1 MAKSNNLNSKVS
13 LTETNTFVKGM
24 NKDFHPSYEPKQSW
38 SHARNAANNS
48 VDGDVGT
55 IGNEPANLACGQVP
69 YTIIGAIH
77 LYADQW
83 VLFST
88 DDINSE
94 IGLFDDSECKYE
106 TLVNDPCLNFK
117 KEYLIQGA
125 SKENFDCS
133 WQVYWDDANNPSRTL
148 NINDIPYIQT
158 IVSPPGADCIEYED
172 TTDLDCERLRL
183 APLVDTPIIKL
194 SRATDGGT
202 LRNGS
207 YQAYIAYTVNEQ
219 RVTDYIGL
227 SNVQS
232 IFDHDGTAGS
242 LDIKISNLDTE
253 FEFFELVI
261 LSNNQNNY
269 VAKRIGLYSTET
281 QSIGID
287 YIDQS
292 LPSVPLILL
301 PLRSPAYEKS
311 DAMFVVNDWLIRKG
325 PTEQFDFNY
334 QPIANQIK
342 TEWVIAEY
350 PEDYYRKGGNK
361 TSFLRDE
368 QYAFFIRWI
377 YNTGERSSSY
387 HIPGRAPRVNGI
399 NEWGAIIDETQTAF
413 SVNALD
419 PSEMNFQ
426 VFNTARLTGGAFGL
440 PIGTTDDGAPIYYK
454 GDMAYWESTEKY
466 PATQPEIW
474 NATYTDP
481 DTGVN
486 IGGTGN
492 NEFDLCGKYIRH
504 HKMPSEGFGQTFNVA
519 GPATPSSNFEGYA
532 IKLLGVQFSNIKPPV
547 YNDGT
552 IIPNI
557 VGYEI
562 LRGSR
567 EGNRSILA
575 KGIFRNMREYT
586 IPEGGLNFGNDTGLY
601 PNYPYNDLRPDIY
614 FHDGRSPDNRTDG
627 CDTFVQSVNS
637 YSPLTGYKKDHF
649 TFSSPDLMFKKPF
662 LNAYETKI
670 YGELTGYS
678 IGHFIKSENHPQ
690 NKLLRNGAALIA
702 GLIGIGYAISRVKG
716 DNTYGLQSASAYTDP
731 NIQVTGLTNSIP
743 AGKVPAAGIAG
754 VAAGSSSGA
763 SAVIFSAL
771 LDDLTSIASLYNTGG
786 SFLNQFNLRLNHVAN
801 TAFAAAPGVDSGKY
815 YENYNI
821 THPSGALPKIINLFL
836 GAIIS
841 RTNIATGAQEII
853 DLFYNLIKE
862 DDFAFKHNSH
872 GFYDTLIKRQAY
884 QLFRSKN
891 IDSNYIGSTFQTF
904 NGFKINNLFRP
915 STVAVATALP
925 FEDPSTLDTSRYT
938 VGGGGG
944 INAFGSFGNTFMKNP
959 EREQRKPI
967 SALYGALKFNFEN
980 QYGQLD
986 SIKQIQMRGSI
997 ELVNPTDP
1005 RETFSTGPIFAGDVY
1020 INRYTEKTI
1029 MPIFADFLNG
1039 QPDQFTYNYLQRINI
1054 PYPRFWMNTRKYD
1067 TTELANE
1074 IITLGFASSSNALPN
1089 DLFYLDRGD
1098 NTCGGLGNLFG
1109 GNGLN
1114 TAYAMKHAYMYTHV
1128 NGIQDF
1134 FVESEYNLA
1143 QRDWG
1148 ETNEKR
1154 FYDPYEYANVDD
1166 LFHADIIRKDN
1177 FYQYDMSLSISKFLT
1192 QITSFGEVQ
1201 PRDYDPKVAEK
1212 CYSYYPKRLIYSL
1225 QAQKES
1231 KKDFWRVFLPNNYK
1245 DFKNPVN
1252 VIKPIN
1258 KSGALIFF
1266 PYQSP
1271 QMFQGLDTL
1280 KTELD
1285 TKLTIGDGGLF
1296 SQPFQNIVNSD
1307 LSNEYGSCESHRAVI
1322 NTPMGVF
1329 FISQAQGKVFHYTGQ
1344 LENIANQGMKWWFN
1358 KYLPSQLIQQFPAL
1372 EGTPLSD
1379 NPVVGIGCQAVY
1391 DINDD
1396 IVYFCKR
1403 DYRVKEEYVD
1413 YIEYTVDGGFVYNG
1427 VPRPLLN
1434 PGDPLVPVIPDN
1446 GGLIPGFTFNVTLGD
1461 PEYFEDVSW
1470 TVSYDPK
1477 AKAWISF
1484 HDWHPELSLPSI
1496 NHFLTTKTGRSK
1508 TPYCPPG
1515 YSYNPQTEQCELLVD
1530 ITEPAPVLIDEVGA
1544 ILTEN
1549 ENCLLDIVI
1558 AVDVSSSTID
1568 KPNRRYKPE
1577 YIPIQLDSN
1586 GAIVPG
1592 TGVFTTPAGQSTLA
1606 ASAEMYW
1613 LDRFMNHPIVRN
1625 GMAAGNIQVGAT
1637 AWNDN
1642 PEGRITPNSPPY
1654 TSMTSTLTGAD
1665 YVNDFITM
1673 WPINGGTCT
1682 RQAIGTST
1690 PTTGNRGL
1698 SVLNDKAGSELGDR
1712 IADPNFKQI
1721 LVVVTDGSNN
1731 NPVYCGEQS
1740 IDLAPFQSP
1749 NVTAGPSQVAN
1760 TGAWALAN
1768 LGDAYKQEIY
1778 AVFCNPDIGIVPNKT
1793 GTINSITNSTYNT
1806 TDVSLSNQPGP
1817 PFQPGDN
1824 QVLCSAQNLQ
1834 SINDSVE
1841 EIVGSI
1847 CNIECDCPPGY
1858 TLVYP
1863 TGNTYTGIAGL
1874 CNTENPPICRKVVCD
1889 CPEPPA
1895 NTTVTESGQCP
1906 DVYLAGPNGDPNY
1919 VNSNPKLCS
1928 YFKLVSSDPSY
1939 ELGGLWRHNYRCDL
1953 YNNYYGDYYPWEVE
1967 LVENTG
1973 QQVVT
1978 VRSLEYQ
1985 LETYVYKGDLFNGC
1999 SDDRWHDLDFNFDEA
2014 IIHNTEQVS
2023 GLLKINE
2030 QFKNNPIIG
2039 LNFPSIQPNYIDI
2052 ISSKVEQKY
2061 RINQFWD
2068 VTNDRGEF
2076 TNAEQSIFFTRGNGY
2091 IRDLNAVNL
2100 DYQKSAFQR
2109 KKFRHYYNKVLLRR
2123 KIASD
2128 RKMLLKLN
2136 NTKLNYS
2143 FR

>member
-1 MAKSNNLNSKVS
+1 MAKSNKLNSKVS

-194 SRATDGGT
+194 SRATDGGA

-292 LPSVPLILL
+292 LPSVPLTLL

-387 HIPGRAPRVNGI
+387 HIPGRAPRVNGR

-504 HKMPSEGFGQTFNVA
+504 HKMPSEGFGQGFHVA

-586 IPEGGLNFGNDTGLY
+586 IPEGGLNFGNNTGLY

-614 FHDGRSPDNRTDG
+614 FHDGISPDNRTDG

-690 NKLLRNGAALIA
+690 NKLLRN
-702 GLIGIGYAISRVKG
+702 S
-716 DNTYGLQSASAYTDP
+716 
-731 NIQVTGLTNSIP
+731 
-743 AGKVPAAGIAG
+743 
-754 VAAGSSSGA
+754 
-763 SAVIFSAL
+763 
-771 LDDLTSIASLYNTGG
+771 
-786 SFLNQFNLRLNHVAN
+786 
-801 TAFAAAPGVDSGKY
+801 
-815 YENYNI
+815 
-821 THPSGALPKIINLFL
+821 
-836 GAIIS
+836 GAIIAGILGLGYALNAVTGNETYNFNNATIDS
-841 RTNIATGAQEII
+841 SGGASVTGIPSPVGSTFPNPFLYPGAYGLTAVGVVSTASVISSFTNALLGGLADFGDLYSGSLVSAIKDPITTNASTALGVTPLVRGGYTESGYIQKDPVQSLPLFIAAPLGVITSKQKIAEGAQEII
-853 DLFYNLIKE
+853 DLFYNFIKE
-862 DDFAFKHNSH
+862 EDFAFKHNSH
-872 GFYDTLIKRQAY
+872 GFYETLIKLRED
-884 QLFRSKN
+884 QLFRTKN
-891 IDSNYIGSTFQTF
+891 LDSNYIGSTFQTF
-904 NGFKINNLFRP
+904 NGFKVNNLFRP
-915 STVAVATALP
+915 STVAIATEVE
-925 FEDPSTLDTSRYT
+925 FDDPSTLDTSRYT

-944 INAFGSFGNTFMKNP
+944 INAFGSYGNTFMRNP
-959 EREQRKPI
+959 EREQKRPI

-1054 PYPRFWMNTRKYD
+1054 PYPRFWMDTRKYD
-1067 TTELANE
+1067 TTALASR
-1074 IITLGFASSSNALPN
+1074 IISLGVLNPSNAQPN

-1098 NTCGGLGNLFG
+1098 NTCGGIFNVFGN
-1109 GNGLN
+1109 NNLN
-1114 TAYAMKHAYMYTHV
+1114 PAFAMRYAYMYTHV

-1166 LFHADIIRKDN
+1166 LFHADII
-1177 FYQYDMSLSISKFLT
+1177 
-1192 QITSFGEVQ
+1192 
-1201 PRDYDPKVAEK
+1201 
-1212 CYSYYPKRLIYSL
+1212 
-1225 QAQKES
+1225 
-1231 KKDFWRVFLPNNYK
+1231 KKIIF
-1245 DFKNPVN
+1245 
-1252 VIKPIN
+1252 IN
-1258 KSGALIFF
+1258 
-1266 PYQSP
+1266 
-1271 QMFQGLDTL
+1271 M
-1280 KTELD
+1280 
-1285 TKLTIGDGGLF
+1285 
-1296 SQPFQNIVNSD
+1296 
-1307 LSNEYGSCESHRAVI
+1307 
-1322 NTPMGVF
+1322 
-1329 FISQAQGKVFHYTGQ
+1329 
-1344 LENIANQGMKWWFN
+1344 
-1358 KYLPSQLIQQFPAL
+1358 
-1372 EGTPLSD
+1372 
-1379 NPVVGIGCQAVY
+1379 
-1391 DINDD
+1391 
-1396 IVYFCKR
+1396 
-1403 DYRVKEEYVD
+1403 
-1413 YIEYTVDGGFVYNG
+1413 
-1427 VPRPLLN
+1427 
-1434 PGDPLVPVIPDN
+1434 
-1446 GGLIPGFTFNVTLGD
+1446 
-1461 PEYFEDVSW
+1461 
-1470 TVSYDPK
+1470 
-1477 AKAWISF
+1477 
-1484 HDWHPELSLPSI
+1484 
-1496 NHFLTTKTGRSK
+1496 
-1508 TPYCPPG
+1508 
-1515 YSYNPQTEQCELLVD
+1515 
-1530 ITEPAPVLIDEVGA
+1530 
-1544 ILTEN
+1544 
-1549 ENCLLDIVI
+1549 
-1558 AVDVSSSTID
+1558 
-1568 KPNRRYKPE
+1568 
-1577 YIPIQLDSN
+1577 
-1586 GAIVPG
+1586 
-1592 TGVFTTPAGQSTLA
+1592 
-1606 ASAEMYW
+1606 
-1613 LDRFMNHPIVRN
+1613 
-1625 GMAAGNIQVGAT
+1625 
-1637 AWNDN
+1637 
-1642 PEGRITPNSPPY
+1642 
-1654 TSMTSTLTGAD
+1654 
-1665 YVNDFITM
+1665 
-1673 WPINGGTCT
+1673 
-1682 RQAIGTST
+1682 
-1690 PTTGNRGL
+1690 
-1698 SVLNDKAGSELGDR
+1698 
-1712 IADPNFKQI
+1712 
-1721 LVVVTDGSNN
+1721 
-1731 NPVYCGEQS
+1731 
-1740 IDLAPFQSP
+1740 
-1749 NVTAGPSQVAN
+1749 
-1760 TGAWALAN
+1760 
-1768 LGDAYKQEIY
+1768 
-1778 AVFCNPDIGIVPNKT
+1778 
-1793 GTINSITNSTYNT
+1793 
-1806 TDVSLSNQPGP
+1806 
-1817 PFQPGDN
+1817 
-1824 QVLCSAQNLQ
+1824 
-1834 SINDSVE
+1834 
-1841 EIVGSI
+1841 I
-1847 CNIECDCPPGY
+1847 C
-1858 TLVYP
+1858 
-1863 TGNTYTGIAGL
+1863 
-1874 CNTENPPICRKVVCD
+1874 
-1889 CPEPPA
+1889 
-1895 NTTVTESGQCP
+1895 
-1906 DVYLAGPNGDPNY
+1906 
-1919 VNSNPKLCS
+1919 
-1928 YFKLVSSDPSY
+1928 
-1939 ELGGLWRHNYRCDL
+1939 H
-1953 YNNYYGDYYPWEVE
+1953 
-1967 LVENTG
+1967 
-1973 QQVVT
+1973 
-1978 VRSLEYQ
+1978 
-1985 LETYVYKGDLFNGC
+1985 
-1999 SDDRWHDLDFNFDEA
+1999 
-2014 IIHNTEQVS
+2014 
-2023 GLLKINE
+2023 
-2030 QFKNNPIIG
+2030 
-2039 LNFPSIQPNYIDI
+2039 
-2052 ISSKVEQKY
+2052 
-2061 RINQFWD
+2061 
-2068 VTNDRGEF
+2068 
-2076 TNAEQSIFFTRGNGY
+2076 
-2091 IRDLNAVNL
+2091 
-2100 DYQKSAFQR
+2100 
-2109 KKFRHYYNKVLLRR
+2109 
-2123 KIASD
+2123 
-2128 RKMLLKLN
+2128 
-2136 NTKLNYS
+2136 
-2143 FR
+2143 